1 MHLNHRIHPEGCRV
15 SYGDPFRHHQR
26 CKLAIAI
33 PLLGNATA
41 TPTFALTID
50 GGAASIITVTSGQP
64 AGYHLSLAPQNG
76 YTGDVILNFTPVH
89 AAQYANC
96 SLLPSSLRLVNGSAQ
111 ISAATVNTV
120 TETADT
126 AQILRRGPSLA
137 LCLLPFGILLFRRG
151 RATLAIA
158 LLVSASLFTSG
169 CGSGGTV
176 VIDKGDPNLRYT
188 PPGSYLYQVA
198 ATATTG
204 VPLSQTVT
212 LNLTV
217 TAQ

>member
-1 MHLNHRIHPEGCRV
+1 LNC
-15 SYGDPFRHHQR
+15 
-26 CKLAIAI
+26 
-33 PLLGNATA
+33 
-41 TPTFALTID
+41 
-50 GGAASIITVTSGQP
+50 
-64 AGYHLSLAPQNG
+64 
-76 YTGDVILNFTPVH
+76 TPVH

-96 SLLPSSLRLVNGSAQ
+96 SLLPSSLGLVNGSAQ
-111 ISAATVNTV
+111 NSAATLNTV
-120 TETADT
+120 TEATAS
-126 AQILRRGPSLA
+126 AQIHGSSPSLA
-137 LCLLPFGILLFRRG
+137 LCLLPFGMLLFRRG

-176 VIDKGDPNLRYT
+176 VINPNLRYT
-188 PPGSYLYQVA
+188 PPGSYQYQVT

-217 TAQ
+217 TTQ